1 MRTPTEIPHEE
12 TPLVITDADLKKMMD
27 HYGYSDEI
35 RRTIERERLLPS
47 ELLSRLQDNH
57 PDRVGFLSAHEPH

>member
-1 MRTPTEIPHEE
+1 M
-12 TPLVITDADLKKMMD
+12 ITDADLKKMMD